1 MALFIAASVGD
12 THLPVVSTSSFSFLQ
27 GQGFIMSCAWFII
40 HCEKNSAGVLVRC
53 QRSSACKAEMVPKT
67 SPKLC
72 PEKSVYGFSGTMVDT
87 GAPEKRQAVDLEV

>member
-1 MALFIAASVGD
+1 M
-12 THLPVVSTSSFSFLQ
+12 
-27 GQGFIMSCAWFII
+27 
-40 HCEKNSAGVLVRC
+40 
-53 QRSSACKAEMVPKT
+53 AEMVPKT